1 MGGLK
6 KPICRGEL
14 LEKCMGGGGWL
25 GQFADLRERALA
37 KKTGLMFL
45 RGGGGGF

>member
-14 LEKCMGGGGWL
+14 LEKCMGGGG
-25 GQFADLRERALA
+25 G
-37 KKTGLMFL
+37 GLDSL
-45 RGGGGGF
+45 QI